1 MKQFA
6 IAISLMLAM
15 TLPSFSQQQHPIVE
29 KDYVAYLFTYFTGNH
44 ISEEAVC
51 YAVSMDGYTY
61 WALNDGKPVLDSK
74 VISSTGGVRD
84 PHILRSQD
92 GHTFYMVVTDM
103 VSDNGWDS
111 NRAMVLLKSNDL
123 VNWTHSIIN
132 MQKRYKGQEK
142 LKRVWAPQ
150 TVFDP
155 EAGKYMVYLSLIH
168 I

>member
-74 VISSTGGVRD
+74 VISSTGGAR
-84 PHILRSQD
+84 PAYPEKPGRS
-92 GHTFYMVVTDM
+92 Y
-103 VSDNGWDS
+103 
-111 NRAMVLLKSNDL
+111 LLYGGD
-123 VNWTHSIIN
+123 
-132 MQKRYKGQEK
+132 RYG
-142 LKRVWAPQ
+142 
-150 TVFDP
+150 
-155 EAGKYMVYLSLIH
+155 I
-168 I
+168 